1 MSDFGWHWV
10 YLLMNK
16 NKNKNKS
23 PTTKDCFGAVIA
35 AMETA
40 YHFALPALPLFFF
53 FFPLVKKL
61 LPQNPFLCPGTFYS
75 LK

>member
-40 YHFALPALPLFFF
+40 YHFALPALPLSFFF
-53 FFPLVKKL
+53 LSIGEKAATSEPVSV
-61 LPQNPFLCPGTFYS
+61 PWNFL
-75 LK
+75 